1 MSGPEAQN
9 QSQPLGRDF
18 YDRDSRE
25 VAVDL
30 LGCVLVSE
38 SAEGL
43 TSGVVVETEAYR
55 PDDPACHAYE
65 NRGTMRNR
73 TIFSPPGFAY
83 VYLSYGVH
91 RLLNVVCEPEGVG
104 SAILIRA
111 LRPVEGLDLMQSRRG
126 KSDLCTGPGKLTRA
140 LGVDLDLD
148 GHDTERSP
156 LYILRGAPPEAAILA
171 TTRIGITRGADLPW
185 RYILEGEP
193 NVSVKPAPEAE
204 PLTRGAGRL
213 F

>member
-1 MSGPEAQN
+1 M
-9 QSQPLGRDF
+9 
-18 YDRDSRE
+18 
-25 VAVDL
+25 DL

-38 SAEGL
+38 SPEGL
-43 TSGVVVETEAYR
+43 TSGVIVETEAYR

-73 TIFSPPGFAY
+73 TIFSPPGAAY
-83 VYLSYGVH
+83 VYLSYGIH

-104 SAILIRA
+104 SAVLIRA
-111 LRPVEGLDLMQSRRG
+111 LRPVEGSELMHSRRG

-140 LGVDLDLD
+140 LGLDLDLD
-148 GHDTERSP
+148 GHDMARAP
-156 LYILRGAPPEAAILA
+156 LYILRGDAPEEAILA
-171 TTRIGITRGADLPW
+171 TTRIGISRGTELPW
-185 RYILEGEP
+185 RYLVEEEP

-204 PLTRGAGRL
+204 RLTRGSGKL

>member
-1 MSGPEAQN
+1 MSLPET
-9 QSQPLGRDF
+9 LGAEF

-30 LGCVLVSE
+30 LGCALVAE
-38 SAEGL
+38 SPEGKAV
-43 TSGVVVETEAYR
+43 GVIVETEAYR

-73 TIFSPPGFAY
+73 TIFSPPGKAY
-83 VYLSYGVH
+83 VYLSYGIH

-104 SAILIRA
+104 SAVLVRA
-111 LRPVEGLDLMQSRRG
+111 LRPTEGLDLMRSRRG

-140 LGVDLDLD
+140 LGLDLALD
-148 GHDTERSP
+148 GHDMARSP
-156 LYILRGAPPEAAILA
+156 LYIVPGEQPGTDILA
-171 TTRIGITRGADLPW
+171 TTRIGISRGTELPW
-185 RYILEGEP
+185 RYLLDGDP
-193 NVSVKPAPEAE
+193 NVSVKSAPDAE
-204 PLTRGAGRL
+204 RLAHGADKL

>member
-1 MSGPEAQN
+1 MTGSRAP
-9 QSQPLGRDF
+9 GRDF

-30 LGCVLVSE
+30 LGCTLVSE
-38 SAEGL
+38 TPEGVA
-43 TSGVVVETEAYR
+43 SGVIVETEAYR

-91 RLLNVVCEPEGVG
+91 RLLNLVCEPEGVG
-104 SAILIRA
+104 SAVLIRA
-111 LRPVEGLDLMQSRRG
+111 LRPVEGLELMRSRRG
-126 KSDLCTGPGKLTRA
+126 RDDLCAGPGKLTQA
-140 LGVDLDLD
+140 LGVELDQD
-148 GHDTERSP
+148 GHEMSASP
-156 LYILRGAPPEAAILA
+156 LYVLLGEPPEAGILA
-171 TTRIGITRGADLPW
+171 TTRIGISRGTELPW
-185 RYILEGEP
+185 RYLIEGDP
-193 NVSVKPAPEAE
+193 NVSVKPAPGAE
-204 PLTRGAGRL
+204 RLVSGAGEL